1 VSRIEQSGRMSLRR
15 PKTPI
20 KGGSEPEEEEEEEE
34 EEEVVVVVV
43 VVVAAAAAGLNTPT
57 MALRV
62 VTAETRFCLSAK
74 QPSPFKLAGVLV
86 QSTTGT

>member
-34 EEEVVVVVV
+34 EEEVVVV